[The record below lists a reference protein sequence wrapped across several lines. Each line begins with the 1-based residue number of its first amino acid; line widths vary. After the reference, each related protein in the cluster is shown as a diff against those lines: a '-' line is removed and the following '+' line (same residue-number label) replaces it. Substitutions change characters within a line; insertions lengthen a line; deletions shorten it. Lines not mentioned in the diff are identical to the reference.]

1 MSYLYRV
8 YGLNIESEIKI
19 PELSKLDNDS
29 NIDAKINYEI
39 SLMENTTHASAGKEE
54 IKPIS
59 ETEYKSSKE
68 DTIFSLI
75 REEERNRWKN
85 SESQT
90 QQKNV
95 LDY

>member
-1 MSYLYRV
+1 M
-8 YGLNIESEIKI
+8 
-19 PELSKLDNDS
+19 DNT